1 MKGRVWKSSVAL
13 LSVLVLVGCAQTDKG
28 TKDVDKKENESQV
41 INLMEQTEVGSLDTI
56 FTQDEASINV
66 QTNVFEGLYQLDGED
81 NVLPGV
87 AKELPEISEDGK
99 TYTIALREDSKWT
112 NGDPVTAHDFIFAWH
127 KLVNPEN
134 QANYFF
140 LLEGT
145 IENGTE
151 IINGKKDVSEL
162 GVKALDDYTLEIKLE
177 KPVAY
182 FTSLLTFSPFFPQN
196 EAFVEKQ
203 GKAYGSSSET
213 IVSNGPF
220 VIKNWDQTSMNWDL
234 EKNEAYHTPDDVK
247 SEKIHYE
254 VIKEGNTAYNLYESG
269 ELDVAV
275 LSGDLATN
283 NKDNPDF
290 TAIEGSKIYYL
301 KLNQVRNDAASIFAN
316 DNVRKAIAYGLD
328 KQSLAEQIVA
338 DGSKEVYG
346 FVPNHFVS
354 NPTTGADFR
363 EDAGDLAVTN
373 ASKAKDYIEKAKKEL
388 DGKIEIELLAK
399 DGDKDKR
406 IAEFIQGQLEDTLPG
421 VTITIKTVP
430 LQNSIELTKKGDY
443 ELAVG
448 TWGPD
453 YQDPTTFLNNLR
465 TGNNSGYSNLA
476 YDALLDAASD
486 KYANDLEKRWETLVE
501 AERIMVE
508 EDAAIVPLF
517 QESRVQLRRE
527 GLKGIDY
534 HGFGAT
540 ATLKHMELTE

>member
-1 MKGRVWKSSVAL
+1 MKGRVWKSSMAL
-13 LSVLVLVGCAQTDKG
+13 LSVLVLFGCSQTDNE
-28 TKDVDKKENESQV
+28 TKKADKKGNMGQV

-87 AKELPEISEDGK
+87 AKDLPEISEDGK

-112 NGDPVTAHDFIFAWH
+112 NGDPVTAHDFVFAWH

-145 IENGTE
+145 IENGTD
-151 IINGKKDVSEL
+151 IINGKKEVSEL

-196 EAFVEKQ
+196 ESFVTEK
-203 GKAYGSSSET
+203 GKDYGSSSEN

-220 VIKNWDQTSMNWDL
+220 VIKNWNQASMNWDL
-234 EKNEAYHTPDDVK
+234 EKNNEYHTPDEVK
-247 SEKIHYE
+247 ADKLHFE

-269 ELDVAV
+269 ELDVAI

-290 TAIEGSKIYYL
+290 NAIQGSKIYYL
-301 KLNQVRNDAASIFAN
+301 KLNQVRNDEDSIFAN
-316 DNVRKAIAYGLD
+316 ENVRKAIAYGLD
-328 KQSLAEQIVA
+328 KQSLAELIVA

-346 FVPNHFVS
+346 FVPNQFVS
-354 NPTTGADFR
+354 NPETGVDFR
-363 EDAGDLAVTN
+363 TDAGDLAVTN
-373 ASKAKDYIEKAKKEL
+373 AEKAQEYIEKAKKEL

-406 IAEFIQGQLEDTLPG
+406 IAEFIQGQLEETLPG
-421 VTITIKTVP
+421 LTITIKTVP

-465 TGNNSGYSNLA
+465 TGNNSGYSNA
-476 YDALLDAASD
+476 TYDALLEDAAN
-486 KYANDLEKRWETLVE
+486 KYANDLEKRWDTLVK
-501 AERIMVE
+501 AEKIMVE

-517 QESRVQLRRE
+517 QEARVQLRRQ
-527 GLKGIDY
+527 GLVGIDY

-540 ATLKHMELTE
+540 ATLKHAELTE